1 MIITLPDTSTNDV
14 AKKIVALRESGGAI
28 SLGRV
33 LTLVVVAEHGEPTEA
48 AIEAAIGAS
57 SEHPSRVIVLACGP
71 RKGDSRLDAEVRV
84 GGDAGA
90 SEVVILSLTGPL
102 ADQPHAVVTPFL
114 LPDCPIVVW
123 WPGAA
128 PEDPAAEPMGR
139 IGKRRILDAS
149 KSTNP
154 DTVLERRLAT
164 YAPGDSDLAWTQITH
179 WRALLASAIER
190 PPHTPVVA
198 VEVTGPAHSPSI
210 DLLAGWLH
218 WAVDV
223 PTTRSVGSFE
233 VRLIRDEGPTV
244 LSIDQNGNA
253 VISVPGKPDGRVA
266 MMHRDLPVLL
276 AEELRRLDTDEIYE
290 FALRGAVS
298 LAADRDVSEVAAK

>member
-1 MIITLPDTSTNDV
+1 MIIDMQQTSTNDV
-14 AKKIVALRESGGAI
+14 AKKMVAVRESGGAI

-48 AIEAAIGAS
+48 AIEAAVGAS
-57 SEHPSRVIVLACGP
+57 SEHPSRVIVLACGS
-71 RKGDSRLDAEVRV
+71 RKGESRLDAQIRV

-90 SEVVILSLTGPL
+90 SEVVVLSMQGPL
-102 ADQPHAVVTPFL
+102 ADQPHSVVTPFL
-114 LPDCPIVVW
+114 LPDCPVVVW

-128 PEDPAAEPMGR
+128 PENPARDPMGR

-149 KSTNP
+149 KSAHP

-164 YAPGDSDLAWTQITH
+164 YSPGDTDLAWTQITH
-179 WRALLASAIER
+179 WRALLASAIDR
-190 PPHTPVVA
+190 PPHTPVQS
-198 VEVTGPAHSPSI
+198 VEVTGPGHSPGI

-218 WAVDV
+218 WALGV
-223 PTTRSVGSFE
+223 PTTRSIGSFE
-233 VRLIRDEGPTV
+233 VRLFRDEGATV

-266 MMHRDLPVLL
+266 MLSRDLPVYL
-276 AEELRRLDTDEIYE
+276 AEELRRLDTDEVYE
-290 FALRGAVS
+290 LSLRGAV
-298 LAADRDVSEVAAK
+298 EVARQGAA

>member
-1 MIITLPDTSTNDV
+1 MIITLPDTSTNEV
-14 AKKIVALRESGGAI
+14 AKKMVEIRESAGAI

-57 SEHPSRVIVLACGP
+57 SEHPSRVIVLACGT
-71 RKGDSRLDAEVRV
+71 RKTDSRLDAEIRV

-90 SEVVILSLTGPL
+90 SEVVILSMIGAL

-128 PEDPAAEPMGR
+128 PENPATEPMGR

-149 KSTNP
+149 KSTDP
-154 DTVLERRLAT
+154 DSVLQRRLAT
-164 YAPGDSDLAWTQITH
+164 YAPGDSDLAWTQITQ
-179 WRALLASAIER
+179 WRALLASALDR
-190 PPHTPVVA
+190 PPHTPVIG
-198 VEVTGPAHSPSI
+198 VEVTGPAHSPGV
-210 DLLAGWLH
+210 DLLAGWLQSTL
-218 WAVDV
+218 DV
-223 PTTRSVGSFE
+223 PTSRSLGSFE
-233 VRLIRDEGPTV
+233 VRLLRDEGPTV

-266 MMHRDLPVLL
+266 MMPRELPVLL

-290 FALRGAVS
+290 QALRGAVELADNGS
-298 LAADRDVSEVAAK
+298 LA

>member
-1 MIITLPDTSTNDV
+1 MIIDMQETSTNEV
-14 AKKIVALRESGGAI
+14 AKKMVQVRESGGAI

-48 AIEAAIGAS
+48 AIEAAVDAS
-57 SEHPSRVIVLACGP
+57 SEHPSRVIVLACGS
-71 RKGDSRLDAEVRV
+71 RKGESRLDAQIRV

-90 SEVVILSLTGPL
+90 SEVVVLAMQGPL
-102 ADQPHAVVTPFL
+102 ADQPHSVVTPFL
-114 LPDCPIVVW
+114 LPDCPVVVW

-128 PEDPAAEPMGR
+128 PENPARDPMGR

-149 KSTNP
+149 KSAHP

-164 YAPGDSDLAWTQITH
+164 YSPGDTDLAWTQITH
-179 WRALLASAIER
+179 WRALLASAIDR
-190 PPHTPVVA
+190 PPHTPVQS
-198 VEVTGPAHSPSI
+198 VEVTGPGHSPGI

-218 WAVDV
+218 WALGV
-223 PTTRSVGSFE
+223 PTTRSIGSFE
-233 VRLIRDEGPTV
+233 VRLFRDEGATV

-266 MMHRDLPVLL
+266 MLSRDLPVYL
-276 AEELRRLDTDEIYE
+276 AEELRRLDTDEVYE
-290 FALRGAVS
+290 LSLRGAV
-298 LAADRDVSEVAAK
+298 EVARQGAA